1 MGRVDVVLLDDGA
14 AVVTWID
21 IAADGAAL
29 MARKVSQD
37 GTKSGAVRVATLEGS
52 RTSGYPRV
60 ARHADTLVFA
70 WTDARG
76 ETPVVRTA
84 TARLMR

>member
-1 MGRVDVVLLDDGA
+1 
-14 AVVTWID
+14 
-21 IAADGAAL
+21 
-29 MARKVSQD
+29 
-37 GTKSGAVRVATLEGS
+37 VRVATLEGS